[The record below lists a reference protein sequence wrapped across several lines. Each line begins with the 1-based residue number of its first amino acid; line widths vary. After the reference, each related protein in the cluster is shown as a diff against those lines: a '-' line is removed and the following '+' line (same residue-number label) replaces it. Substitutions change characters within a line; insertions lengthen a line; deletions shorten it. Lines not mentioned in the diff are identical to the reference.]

1 MSSGKAA
8 PAGHDVECALCHL
21 PVRSAV
27 ARARRVGGRCWRKL
41 RADQRAAL
49 TRLTRGG
56 RSTGGDA
63 RRAVRRFRG
72 WGTYGVLIGVPGED
86 VGTVVDAGAVYRAGR
101 ATLCG
106 GPDDLL
112 RYEHV
117 FEAWFGARERLPRSI
132 PSEKP
137 RQVRSPLPVGEG
149 GEVGGEDTPE
159 VVSSR
164 TSRR

>member
-56 RSTGGDA
+56 RSLSPYEARAALARPAPAGTGQLPLP
-63 RRAVRRFRG
+63 REQL
-72 WGTYGVLIGVPGED
+72 VLRPPGSRDRPVPSEVED
-86 VGTVVDAGAVYRAGR
+86 V
-101 ATLCG
+101 
-106 GPDDLL
+106 P
-112 RYEHV
+112 E
-117 FEAWFGARERLPRSI
+117 
-132 PSEKP
+132 SEY
-137 RQVRSPLPVGEG
+137 L
-149 GEVGGEDTPE
+149 
-159 VVSSR
+159 
-164 TSRR
+164 